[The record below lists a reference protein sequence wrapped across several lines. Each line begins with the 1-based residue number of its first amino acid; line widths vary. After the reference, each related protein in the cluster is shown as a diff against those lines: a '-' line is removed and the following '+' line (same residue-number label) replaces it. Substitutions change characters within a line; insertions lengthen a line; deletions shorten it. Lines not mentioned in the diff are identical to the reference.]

1 MCSRV
6 HIYNIYNIRDKIHE
20 ARVSSIRDATNI
32 AMTRHPVHTDL
43 DKSTHPRIGTLTTTD
58 LT

>member
-1 MCSRV
+1 MCTRV
-6 HIYNIYNIRDKIHE
+6 HIYNIRDKIHE
-20 ARVSSIRDATNI
+20 ARVSSIRDATII
-32 AMTRHPVHTDL
+32 AMTRHLVHTDL

>member
-1 MCSRV
+1 MCTRV
-6 HIYNIYNIRDKIHE
+6 HIYYISDKIHE

-32 AMTRHPVHTDL
+32 AMTRHLVHTDL
-43 DKSTHPRIGTLTTTD
+43 DKSTHPRIGTLITTD